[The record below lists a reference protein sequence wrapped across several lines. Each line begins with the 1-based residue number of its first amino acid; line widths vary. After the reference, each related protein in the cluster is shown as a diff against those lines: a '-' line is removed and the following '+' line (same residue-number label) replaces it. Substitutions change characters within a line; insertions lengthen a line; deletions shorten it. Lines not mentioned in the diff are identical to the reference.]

1 MVIIQTLSILPC
13 RSAIK
18 KIINIWSG
26 WNSHPCLLI
35 QNIMPTWFS
44 HKYHLPYSFYLYRT
58 EQPYQYFKLIENKN
72 CSDTLGF
79 ILFCSLVCRYQYY
92 LQVKKDV
99 IDGRLRSSFEQG
111 IRLAALAVQ
120 ATLAAQGTVSTS
132 AHSFL
137 SYLFI

>member
-1 MVIIQTLSILPC
+1 MVLFDID
-13 RSAIK
+13 
-18 KIINIWSG
+18 
-26 WNSHPCLLI
+26 LI
-35 QNIMPTWFS
+35 REKTKMIS
-44 HKYHLPYSFYLYRT
+44 
-58 EQPYQYFKLIENKN
+58 EQKLFR
-72 CSDTLGF
+72 CSRFHSVL
-79 ILFCSLVCRYQYY
+79 SLVRRYQYY

-132 AHSFL
+132 AHSFP